1 VLPDPRE
8 KPWLTVD
15 EAVATPGW
23 PLGRTQTYA
32 AVKAGAIRSLRLGS
46 RLAIP
51 TVELWRLAGLD
62 ANDGASARGPADTA
76 IPIALTKDGAQY
88 VTPTVSNGRA

>member
-1 VLPDPRE
+1 MLPDPRE

-51 TVELWRLAGLD
+51 TVELWRMAGLD
-62 ANDGASARGPADTA
+62 INGGAPAGAPPDPTHV
-76 IPIALTKDGAQY
+76 PGEENGSEKRIAPG
-88 VTPTVSNGRA
+88 

>member
-1 VLPDPRE
+1 MLPDPRE

-15 EAVATPGW
+15 ETVATPGW

-32 AVKAGAIRSLRLGS
+32 AVKSGAIRSLRLGS

-51 TVELWRLAGLD
+51 TVELWRMAGLD
-62 ANDGASARGPADTA
+62 ANNSGAPE
-76 IPIALTKDGAQY
+76 GAPHES
-88 VTPTVSNGRA
+88 PTLAASDQEENSRAQSNSRP

>member
-1 VLPDPRE
+1 MLPDPRE

-51 TVELWRLAGLD
+51 TVELWRMAGLD
-62 ANDGASARGPADTA
+62 VNANGAPGGAPHDPTSTA
-76 IPIALTKDGAQY
+76 SDQERTANAQ
-88 VTPTVSNGRA
+88 SNSQP